1 MKKLLFFFVLLLASG
16 MAMAKT
22 SQVKKQ
28 PFESDRIV
36 RLSYIEI
43 HPEYHDQYM
52 AMALEVGATSMRTEP
67 GVICMYPMGL
77 KRDKNALYIL
87 EIYASQDAYKK
98 HIASEHFQKYKQGTL
113 HMVKH
118 LDLIDSDPLNPL
130 MSISSEIA
138 DK

>member
-1 MKKLLFFFVLLLASG
+1 MKKLLLFFVLLLASG
-16 MAMAKT
+16 MAMA
-22 SQVKKQ
+22 
-28 PFESDRIV
+28 
-36 RLSYIEI
+36 
-43 HPEYHDQYM
+43 
-52 AMALEVGATSMRTEP
+52 
-67 GVICMYPMGL
+67 
-77 KRDKNALYIL
+77 L

-118 LDLIDSDPLNPL
+118 LDLIDTDPLNPL